1 MHLSSKHFAVEFRNG
16 FSLFL
21 SLSLISK
28 EKKWNTTNRQFYS
41 TASHIQTLDP
51 LRMESGR
58 ACRRSASMSTFSW
71 SPRTTMVRLRPRF
84 SFAAVSSFT
93 NGIVFGVHPANLI
106 EATNIKKEA
115 HEQSSKLCLKM
126 STLPDCTTMLILY
139 STRTIHNNP
148 LWWETKE
155 IWDGQTISEMNP
167 RHHLHITETPTLTVV
182 KMMTMS
188 PLTNN

>member
-28 EKKWNTTNRQFYS
+28 EKKWNTTNRQFYN

-58 ACRRSASMSTFSW
+58 ACRSSASMSTFSW

-126 STLPDCTTMLILY
+126 SLLPDCTTMLMLY
-139 STRTIHNNP
+139 STRTIHKTREQKTT
-148 LWWETKE
+148 LYGGRLKHQKFETVKQSAKW
-155 IWDGQTISEMNP
+155 IPDTIF
-167 RHHLHITETPTLTVV
+167 TLQ
-182 KMMTMS
+182 KH
-188 PLTNN
+188 PP